1 MYIRRL
7 RGDDH
12 QPVSDKLRIDLN
24 ESFGREEGWVEHG
37 MRIVELGYQHRQ
49 LCVVTFG
56 AALRE
61 AADIF
66 RQYLV
71 PLLVCQ
77 VSVGVEVFDD
87 VPIAEKCQQ
96 PVTRI
101 WLSQV
106 RITVLPGEVRTG
118 ASGLS
123 RFDIAIEPAPVGEPE
138 AA

>member
-1 MYIRRL
+1 
-7 RGDDH
+7 
-12 QPVSDKLRIDLN
+12 
-24 ESFGREEGWVEHG
+24 

-101 WLSQV
+101 GRSQV